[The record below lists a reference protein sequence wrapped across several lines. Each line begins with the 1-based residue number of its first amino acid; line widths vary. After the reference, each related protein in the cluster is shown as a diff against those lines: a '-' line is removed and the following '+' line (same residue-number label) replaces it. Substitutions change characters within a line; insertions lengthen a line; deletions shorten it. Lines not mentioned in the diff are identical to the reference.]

1 VSLVSQTFPGQWSL
15 ADLLTH
21 LGGIA
26 AERVRL
32 YPMPGTATEDDVLRI
47 QREENRLCEL
57 VEGVLVEKVM
67 GYHESVL
74 AGWIIHL
81 LHEYLEGKNLG
92 DVTAPDGTMRL
103 MPGLVR
109 IPDVSFVS
117 KRRLAECANADAPI
131 PELAP
136 DLAIEVLSEGNT
148 PAEMERKLK
157 EYFFAGTT
165 LVWLVDPRR
174 RTVQVSTAPDQ
185 STVLTEEQELSG
197 ESVLPG
203 FRTPVARIFANT
215 KDKSPPKGGRRKK
228 KP

>member
-1 VSLVSQTFPGQWSL
+1 MSLVSQPFPGQWSL

-32 YPMPGTATEDDVLRI
+32 YPTPGTATEEDVLRI
-47 QREENRLCEL
+47 QREEDRLCEL
-57 VEGVLVEKVM
+57 VEGVLVEKVK
-67 GYHESVL
+67 GYHESKL
-74 AGWIIHL
+74 AVWIAHL
-81 LHEYLEGKNLG
+81 LQLYLDENDLG
-92 DVTAPDGTMRL
+92 EVAGADGTLRL
-103 MPGLVR
+103 MPKLVR

-117 KRRLAECANADAPI
+117 HQRVAECANADAPI

-136 DLAIEVLSEGNT
+136 DLAIEVLSEGST
-148 PAEMERKLK
+148 DAEMQRKLK

-185 STVLTEEQELSG
+185 SIVLSEEQELSG
-197 ESVLPG
+197 EPVLPG
-203 FRTPVARIFANT
+203 FRVAVARIFAKT
-215 KDKSPPKGGRRKK
+215 KDRSPPKGGRRKRK
-228 KP
+228 A